1 MSEGV
6 FCQKSDGNIQIQGMD
21 EGVPGGKGQR
31 EEWRRKCELDRVEAP
46 HSGLGPRLQP

>member
-21 EGVPGGKGQR
+21 EGVPGGKGT
-31 EEWRRKCELDRVEAP
+31 EGRVEKKV
-46 HSGLGPRLQP
+46 